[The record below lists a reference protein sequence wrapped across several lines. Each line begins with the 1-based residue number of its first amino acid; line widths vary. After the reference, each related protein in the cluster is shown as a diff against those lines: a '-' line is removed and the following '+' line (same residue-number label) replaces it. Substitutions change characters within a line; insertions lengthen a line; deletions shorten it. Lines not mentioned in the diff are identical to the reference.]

1 MKIRDKLILGFS
13 LYILLA
19 TIFVFF
25 SYREIRTITTR
36 LAYVEVVDDI
46 TNDVLEV
53 RRNEKNFFLVR
64 NEESLKGIKEY
75 LSALKKDINGIKVEI
90 IKAIE
95 TDNYITMKKAITEYE
110 YYVDNLANNFESQ
123 EKLTVMIR
131 TAGKQIEDRL
141 SGKELNEFLILRK
154 YEKNIMLYKDQKLY
168 EAFKSLKPLNLEG
181 NKEIEKYRILV
192 HNLYEIY
199 KDDKDSEDKSRLK
212 AREIQSVAEE
222 LSKKEREYISLT
234 LKRMAKLPL
243 FGLLAIIVLGAI
255 ISIQFS
261 VNIATPIKRLE
272 EITKKIAMGDFSETI
287 EVKGKDEIASLG
299 RSFNQM
305 EKRILDSKSALQ
317 NAVEVAV
324 ATCNEKQAQLIATEK
339 LAILGLFAA
348 GVAHEINN
356 PLAIINEK
364 AGLMKDILE
373 MSEDFKHKTKFLNL
387 LEAIFESINRCRT
400 VTHRILGF
408 ARKTEV
414 SIEILDVN
422 DIIKGATVFL
432 EKEILYKNIRL
443 DLDLRENLPEVRSD
457 KGQLQ
462 QVFLNILKNA
472 IDAVDNGGLVAVNTD
487 LKDETMVKVSIKDNG
502 HGISGENLKHIFEP
516 FFTTKGKGK
525 GTGIGLSITYGIVK
539 NLGGNILL
547 ESEGNKGTT
556 FIVEI
561 PTNSELAKGQVA

>member
-1 MKIRDKLILGFS
+1 MNIRDKLFLGFS

-19 TIFVFF
+19 TIFSFF
-25 SYREIRTITTR
+25 SYQEIRTITTR
-36 LAYVEVVDDI
+36 LAYVEIVDDI
-46 TNDVLEV
+46 TNKVLQV
-53 RRNEKNFFLVR
+53 RRTEKNFFLFK
-64 NEESLKGIKEY
+64 NEQSLKEMQEY
-75 LSALKKDINGIKVEI
+75 LSVLKKDIDGIMVEI
-90 IKAIE
+90 IKAME
-95 TDNYITMKKAITEYE
+95 PADYNMMKTAMTEYE
-110 YYVDNLANNFESQ
+110 HYIDNLGKNFKSE

-131 TAGKQIEDRL
+131 TAGNQIEKSL
-141 SGKELNEFLILRK
+141 SGREKNEFYILRR
-154 YEKNIMLYKDQKLY
+154 YEKNIMLYKDQKDY
-168 EAFKSLKPLNLEG
+168 EAFKSLNIEG

-192 HNLYEIY
+192 LNLYEIY
-199 KDDKDSEDKSRLK
+199 KDEKKLEDKTRLS
-212 AREIQSVAEE
+212 AREIQSLTEK
-222 LSKKEREYISLT
+222 LSKKEREYMNLQ

-243 FGLLAIIVLGAI
+243 FGLLTIIVLGTI
-255 ISIQFS
+255 INIQFS
-261 VNIATPIKRLE
+261 RNIANPIKRLE

-299 RSFNQM
+299 MSFNQM
-305 EKRILDSKSALQ
+305 EKTIRDSESALQ

-324 ATCNEKQAQLIATEK
+324 ENCNEKQAQLIATEK

-364 AGLMKDILE
+364 AGLMKDLLE
-373 MSEDFKHKTKFLNL
+373 MSEDFQHKTRFLNL
-387 LEAIFESINRCRT
+387 LDAIFESINRCRT

-408 ARKTEV
+408 ARKTEI
-414 SIEILDVN
+414 SIEILDLN
-422 DIIKGATVFL
+422 DIIKGVTVFL

-443 DLDLRENLPEVRSD
+443 ELNLKENLPEVRSD

-462 QVFLNILKNA
+462 QVFLNIIKNA
-472 IDAVDNGGLVAVNTD
+472 IDAVDNGGLVAVSTD
-487 LKDETMVKVSIKDNG
+487 LKDENTVKASIKDNG
-502 HGISGENLKHIFEP
+502 HGISGEDMKHIFEP
-516 FFTTKGKGK
+516 FFTTKGTGK